1 MKNYCQHQH
10 SSTISFSTRLIMFI
24 LLASLLSSCGAIIQT
39 PMPTETVIEINL
51 KLESPETVE
60 ATSIPPTEVATAS
73 PTPEATATVTEVLE
87 AGEISTERKHE
98 IIDRVNAF
106 INAEGQ
112 YSDEELRKDPT
123 WFDLDTDKNIPL
135 PLGMINPGGLQ
146 TILVDYQLIDNNC
159 HYFLGIHLRNGE
171 RAVFVF
177 SQPIDVD
184 YFSFEV
190 RKSGLPS
197 FGSTAPENIE
207 YSNFEEKSYYLNKLL
222 GKPLTSFF
230 MINMEVEESE
240 PEFFKLMDSSV
251 CQEYYTDLY
260 NLVPIVEDYGRVHNS
275 NDNKQSVLYFSK
287 ENLLTK
293 EDFLIILEDNVLCSL
308 GLVYRNP

>member
-1 MKNYCQHQH
+1 
-10 SSTISFSTRLIMFI
+10 MFI

-39 PMPTETVIEINL
+39 PMPTEIVAEINPTIVSSEIAL
-51 KLESPETVE
+51 S
-60 ATSIPPTEVATAS
+60 TSIPPTDEATDIPTITLTPEPTATA
-73 PTPEATATVTEVLE
+73 TEVLE
-87 AGEISTERKHE
+87 AGEISTERKQE

-106 INAEGQ
+106 INAGGQ

-123 WFDLDTDKNIPL
+123 WFDLDTDKNLPL

-240 PEFFKLMDSSV
+240 PEIFKLMDSSV

-308 GLVYRNP
+308 LLVYRNP